1 MKKVKLTFEIEMT
14 DDYYRSEDMQGIIN
28 EINSGQ
34 TAKEMMDD
42 NEELGIVDVVASI
55 ETI

>member
-1 MKKVKLTFEIEMT
+1 MKKVKITFEIEMT

-42 NEELGIVDVVASI
+42 NEELGIVDIVASI

>member
-1 MKKVKLTFEIEMT
+1 MKKVKIIFEIEMT
-14 DDYYRSEDMQGIIN
+14 DDYYKSEDMQGIIN

-42 NEELGIVDVVASI
+42 KEELGIVGVDVSI

>member
-1 MKKVKLTFEIEMT
+1 MKKVKITFEIEMT

-42 NEELGIVDVVASI
+42 NEQLGIVGVVASI

>member
-1 MKKVKLTFEIEMT
+1 MKKVKITFEIEMT
-14 DDYYRSEDMQGIIN
+14 DDYYRSEDTQGIIN

-42 NEELGIVDVVASI
+42 NEELGIVDIVASI

>member
-1 MKKVKLTFEIEMT
+1 MKKVKIIFEIEMT

-42 NEELGIVDVVASI
+42 EEELGIVGVDVSI

>member
-1 MKKVKLTFEIEMT
+1 MKKVKIIFEIEMT

-42 NEELGIVDVVASI
+42 KEELGIVGVDVSI

>member
-1 MKKVKLTFEIEMT
+1 MKKVKITFEIEMT
-14 DDYYRSEDMQGIIN
+14 DDYYRSEDMQDIIN

-42 NEELGIVDVVASI
+42 NEELGIVNVVASI

>member
-1 MKKVKLTFEIEMT
+1 MKKVKITFEIEMT

>member
-42 NEELGIVDVVASI
+42 NEELGIVDIVASI